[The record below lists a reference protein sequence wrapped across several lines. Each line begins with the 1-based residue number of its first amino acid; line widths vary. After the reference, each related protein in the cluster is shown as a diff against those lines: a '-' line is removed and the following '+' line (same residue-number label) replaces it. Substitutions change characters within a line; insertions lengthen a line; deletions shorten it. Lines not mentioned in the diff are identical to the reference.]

1 MVSVL
6 VVGGGGREHAIV
18 TALARSDKVEKIYA
32 APGNG
37 GTASMGGKV
46 MNVSVAEADVAA
58 FAVKKQVALVVVG
71 PEAPLVA
78 GVCDDCRAL
87 GVATFGPSAAAAEIE
102 ASKAWSK
109 AFMTRRGLKTARF
122 ETFASSEKAKARAYV
137 ETCGFDVVVKASGLA
152 AGKGVLVPPAGDR
165 AAALAAVDEMFGD
178 HGFGAA
184 GDTVVIEEQMSGPE
198 ISLLAFCDGET
209 CACMPP
215 AQDHKRALDGD
226 RGLNTGGMGAYAPSP
241 QISAAQLAEAEAV
254 MAKAVAGLKAEGR
267 PFVGCLYGG
276 FMLTESGPSL
286 LEFNARFGDPE
297 TQVVLPLL
305 ESDCFEVM
313 MACATGRLAEL
324 PPVRWAD
331 AVAATVVVAAGG
343 YPRSYAKGLAM
354 SGVRDADRLPGVTV
368 FHAGTKLRDGALVT
382 SGGRV
387 VAVSA
392 VAPELKGALR
402 AAYAGAAKVRFAGAR
417 YRGDIAR
424 RCLDAPLKIGV
435 LGSTRG
441 SSLQPLLD
449 ALGTDAFP
457 NAELACVLSNKAD
470 AGILARCAAKCGNRV
485 HVKAPPASSGTKEEK
500 RAAYDALL
508 TAAFDEAGVELVL
521 CVGWMKILS
530 PEFVAAWRG
539 RCFNVHPSLLPD
551 FAGGMDLEVH
561 AAVLAA
567 RKAETGCTVHLVTDD
582 VDGGAV
588 VVQKVCAVEAAD
600 APEDLKKRV
609 QALEGPALL
618 AAAAAFQRG
627 DAGARFAPRFAPR
640 ADDAAAAPAAPLTY
654 RAAGVDIDAGNALV
668 DRIKPLAKAT
678 AIPGCEGSLGG
689 FGALFDLK
697 KAGFGPA
704 ADPDDAG
711 EDVLLV
717 SGTDGVGT
725 KLRLAQAGNELADGV
740 NYDGAIGVDLVA
752 MCVNDIVTTGAK
764 PLFFLDYY
772 ATGSLDVGRCG
783 DLVAGVADGCAK
795 SGCAL
800 VGGETA
806 EMPGLYGAG
815 DYDVAGFAVGALRR
829 KDMLPKCGRMAP
841 GDQLV
846 AVAASGV
853 HANGFSLVRK
863 ALQRE
868 ADAKAAGDANA
879 LLSASAAS
887 LNAAAP
893 EYVGSLADALLAPT
907 RLYAST
913 IAALGGVEL
922 LGAAHITGGGLTE
935 NLPRCLPDH
944 LAAECAPFALPPLF
958 KWLRA
963 ACGGLPDDE
972 MLRTFNC
979 GVGLVLVLKP
989 GDVDKAVAML
999 GAAGETGVFKLGAL
1013 VNKTPANPGCV
1024 VTGALA

>member
-71 PEAPLVA
+71 PEAP
-78 GVCDDCRAL
+78 
-87 GVATFGPSAAAAEIE
+87 SAAAAEIE

-137 ETCGFDVVVKASGLA
+137 ERCGFDVVVKASGLA

-241 QISAAQLAEAEAV
+241 QISAAQLAEAQAV

-368 FHAGTKLRDGALVT
+368 FHAGTKLQDGALVT

-457 NAELACVLSNKAD
+457 NAELVCVLSNKAD
-470 AGILARCAAKCGNRV
+470 SGILERCAAKCGNRV

-567 RKAETGCTVHLVTDD
+567 QKAETGCTVHLVTGG
-582 VDGGAV
+582 DGGAV
-588 VVQKVCAVEAAD
+588 VVQK
-600 APEDLKKRV
+600 
-609 QALEGPALL
+609 
-618 AAAAAFQRG
+618 RG
-627 DAGARFAPRFAPR
+627 GARFSARAAPRGR
-640 ADDAAAAPAAPLTY
+640 DAAPAAPLTY

-841 GDQLV
+841 GDQL
-846 AVAASGV
+846 
-853 HANGFSLVRK
+853 

-868 ADAKAAGDANA
+868 ADAKAAGDATA

-893 EYVGSLADALLAPT
+893 EYVGSLAGRARPAAL
-907 RLYAST
+907 AST
-913 IAALGGVEL
+913 IAALSGVEL

>member
-58 FAVKKQVALVVVG
+58 FAVKKQVAL
-71 PEAPLVA
+71 
-78 GVCDDCRAL
+78 
-87 GVATFGPSAAAAEIE
+87 

-137 ETCGFDVVVKASGLA
+137 ERCGFDVVVKASGLA
-152 AGKGVLVPPAGDR
+152 AGKGVLVPPRAT

-198 ISLLAFCDGET
+198 ISLLAFC
-209 CACMPP
+209 
-215 AQDHKRALDGD
+215 
-226 RGLNTGGMGAYAPSP
+226 GGAMRRR
-241 QISAAQLAEAEAV
+241 
-254 MAKAVAGLKAEGR
+254 GR

-368 FHAGTKLRDGALVT
+368 FHAGTAAGRRVGA
-382 SGGRV
+382 
-387 VAVSA
+387 
-392 VAPELKGALR
+392 
-402 AAYAGAAKVRFAGAR
+402 
-417 YRGDIAR
+417 
-424 RCLDAPLKIGV
+424 
-435 LGSTRG
+435 
-441 SSLQPLLD
+441 
-449 ALGTDAFP
+449 
-457 NAELACVLSNKAD
+457 
-470 AGILARCAAKCGNRV
+470 
-485 HVKAPPASSGTKEEK
+485 PASSGTKEEK

-567 RKAETGCTVHLVTDD
+567 QKAETGCTVHLVTDD

-627 DAGARFAPRFAPR
+627 DAGAPAQRRR
-640 ADDAAAAPAAPLTY
+640 ATTRRGARGAA
-654 RAAGVDIDAGNALV
+654 D
-668 DRIKPLAKAT
+668 PLAKAT

-697 KAGFGPA
+697 RAGFGPA

-795 SGCAL
+795 SGCA

-846 AVAASGV
+846 AVASSGV

-944 LAAECAPFALPPLF
+944 LAAECARSRSAALQVAG
-958 KWLRA
+958 R
-963 ACGGLPDDE
+963 
-972 MLRTFNC
+972 
-979 GVGLVLVLKP
+979 P

>member
-1 MVSVL
+1 
-6 VVGGGGREHAIV
+6 
-18 TALARSDKVEKIYA
+18 
-32 APGNG
+32 
-37 GTASMGGKV
+37 
-46 MNVSVAEADVAA
+46 
-58 FAVKKQVALVVVG
+58 
-71 PEAPLVA
+71 
-78 GVCDDCRAL
+78 
-87 GVATFGPSAAAAEIE
+87 
-102 ASKAWSK
+102 
-109 AFMTRRGLKTARF
+109 
-122 ETFASSEKAKARAYV
+122 
-137 ETCGFDVVVKASGLA
+137 
-152 AGKGVLVPPAGDR
+152 
-165 AAALAAVDEMFGD
+165 
-178 HGFGAA
+178 
-184 GDTVVIEEQMSGPE
+184 
-198 ISLLAFCDGET
+198 
-209 CACMPP
+209 
-215 AQDHKRALDGD
+215 
-226 RGLNTGGMGAYAPSP
+226 MGAYAPSP
-241 QISAAQLAEAEAV
+241 QISAAQLAEAQAV

-368 FHAGTKLRDGALVT
+368 FHAGTKLQDGALVT

-457 NAELACVLSNKAD
+457 NAELVCALSNKAD
-470 AGILARCAAKCGNRV
+470 SGILKRCAAKCGNRV

-567 RKAETGCTVHLVTDD
+567 QKAETGCTVHLVTDD

-600 APEDLKKRV
+600 APEDLKKR
-609 QALEGPALL
+609 
-618 AAAAAFQRG
+618 R
-627 DAGARFAPRFAPR
+627 R
-640 ADDAAAAPAAPLTY
+640 AAPLTY

-846 AVAASGV
+846 AVASSGV

-868 ADAKAAGDANA
+868 ADAKAAGDA
-879 LLSASAAS
+879 
-887 LNAAAP
+887 
-893 EYVGSLADALLAPT
+893 T
-907 RLYAST
+907 RS
-913 IAALGGVEL
+913 
-922 LGAAHITGGGLTE
+922 
-935 NLPRCLPDH
+935 
-944 LAAECAPFALPPLF
+944 
-958 KWLRA
+958 
-963 ACGGLPDDE
+963 
-972 MLRTFNC
+972 
-979 GVGLVLVLKP
+979 
-989 GDVDKAVAML
+989 
-999 GAAGETGVFKLGAL
+999 
-1013 VNKTPANPGCV
+1013 
-1024 VTGALA
+1024 

>member
-137 ETCGFDVVVKASGLA
+137 ERCGFDVVVKASGLA

-241 QISAAQLAEAEAV
+241 QISAAQLAEAQAV

-368 FHAGTKLRDGALVT
+368 FHAGTKLQDGALVT

-457 NAELACVLSNKAD
+457 NAELVCVLSNKAD
-470 AGILARCAAKCGNRV
+470 SGILERCAAKCGNRV

-567 RKAETGCTVHLVTDD
+567 QKAETGCTVHLVTDD

-600 APEDLKKRV
+600 APEDLKKR
-609 QALEGPALL
+609 
-618 AAAAAFQRG
+618 
-627 DAGARFAPRFAPR
+627 
-640 ADDAAAAPAAPLTY
+640 
-654 RAAGVDIDAGNALV
+654 
-668 DRIKPLAKAT
+668 PLAKAT

-846 AVAASGV
+846 AVASSGV

-913 IAALGGVEL
+913 IAALSGVEL